1 MSLADDVV
9 GSEPLLAP
17 ILDLQRFSKPTTA
30 EVLQRV
36 QEGLLPHQI
45 AFCQDTEHRKLG
57 LVCGFGAGK
66 TYGLICKSLYMAA
79 LNVGHVSA
87 LFEPIAPM
95 LRDILMRTMDD
106 LLQKWEIPY
115 DFRVSPLPEYRIHFR
130 EGSHTILLRTMETAN
145 RIRGQNLCAVG
156 FDEADTA
163 SKTVATQAMR
173 MALARLRSGNV
184 QQFYAAT
191 TPEGF
196 GWAFDTFEKNAGDDT
211 ALIRAKTTDNPFLPE
226 GFIDSLLQNYPE
238 QLIQSYL
245 NGVFVNLN
253 TGQVYD
259 RFDRAKHVIKA
270 APVNLDNEPRHWG
283 CDFNIGN
290 CRAVCGVRLG
300 NSFLLID
307 EVKAHDTDAMAKA
320 IKERSAHLQV
330 PVYVYPD
337 SSGGNR
343 STNAATTDIELLRMA
358 GLSVVAGKSNPLI
371 RDRVAAV
378 QALLENGKGE
388 VRLQVLEKCEKMIE
402 CLELQ
407 GYSERNPEEPD
418 KEAGYDHLNDALGYA
433 VWALYN
439 PLHVRAGR
447 GTGIRVY

>member
-36 QEGLLPHQI
+36 QAGLLPHQI

-66 TYGLICKSLYMAA
+66 TRLNLQKPVQA
-79 LNVGHVSA
+79 LNVSVSA

-106 LLQKWEIPY
+106 LLQKWEIP
-115 DFRVSPLPEYRIHFR
+115 DRVSPAEYRIHFR

-173 MALARLRSGNV
+173 MALRLRSGNV

-196 GWAFDTFEKNAGDDT
+196 GWAFDT
-211 ALIRAKTTDNPFLPE
+211 RKTQAMT
-226 GFIDSLLQNYPE
+226 
-238 QLIQSYL
+238 
-245 NGVFVNLN
+245 
-253 TGQVYD
+253 
-259 RFDRAKHVIKA
+259 
-270 APVNLDNEPRHWG
+270 PR
-283 CDFNIGN
+283 
-290 CRAVCGVRLG
+290 
-300 NSFLLID
+300 
-307 EVKAHDTDAMAKA
+307 
-320 IKERSAHLQV
+320 
-330 PVYVYPD
+330 
-337 SSGGNR
+337 
-343 STNAATTDIELLRMA
+343 
-358 GLSVVAGKSNPLI
+358 
-371 RDRVAAV
+371 
-378 QALLENGKGE
+378 
-388 VRLQVLEKCEKMIE
+388 
-402 CLELQ
+402 
-407 GYSERNPEEPD
+407 
-418 KEAGYDHLNDALGYA
+418 
-433 VWALYN
+433 
-439 PLHVRAGR
+439 
-447 GTGIRVY
+447 

>member
-36 QEGLLPHQI
+36 QVGLLPHQI

-106 LLQKWEIPY
+106 LLEKWEIPY
-115 DFRVSPLPEYRIHFR
+115 DFRVSPLPEYRIHFK

-163 SKTVATQAMR
+163 SKSVATQAMR

-196 GWAFDTFEKNAGDDT
+196 GWAYETFEKNASDDT
-211 ALIRAKTTDNPFLPE
+211 ALIRAKTSDNPYLPE
-226 GFIDSLLQNYPE
+226 GFIDSLLENYPE
-238 QLIQSYL
+238 QLIKAYL
-245 NGVFVNLN
+245 DGVFVNLN

-259 RFDRAKHVIKA
+259 RFDRAKHVITEL
-270 APVNLDNEPRHWG
+270 PNVDNEPLRIG
-283 CDFNIGN
+283 IDFNVTNTNAVIG
-290 CRAVCGVRLG
+290 CRLG
-300 NSFLLID
+300 NQLLLID
-307 EVKAHDTDAMAKA
+307 EISGAHDTDALAQE
-320 IKERSAHLQV
+320 IQRRF
-330 PVYVYPD
+330 PNRRIYVYPD
-337 SSGGNR
+337 ASGGNR
-343 STNAATTDIELLRMA
+343 STNASRTDIQILESYGFSNQSSR
-358 GLSVVAGKSNPLI
+358 SNPAV
-371 RDRVAAV
+371 RDRVLAV
-378 QALLENGKGE
+378 QALLENSKGQ
-388 VRLQVLEKCEKMIE
+388 VRVQISDKCKRLIE

-407 GYSERNPEEPD
+407 SWNSKGEPD
-418 KEAGYDHLNDALGYA
+418 KEAGYDHLNDAFGYL
-433 VWALYN
+433 VVREFS
-439 PLHVRAGR
+439 PLNARAGR
-447 GTGIRVY
+447 GTGIRLY

>member
-1 MSLADDVV
+1 MSLAEDVV
-9 GSEPLLAP
+9 SNEPLLAP
-17 ILDLQRFSKPTTA
+17 IVDLQRFSKPTTA

-36 QEGLLPHQI
+36 QVGLLPHQV
-45 AFCQDTEHRKLG
+45 AFCQDIEHRKLG

-66 TYGLICKSLYMAA
+66 TYGLICKSLHMAA

-106 LLQKWEIPY
+106 LLDKWQIPY
-115 DFRVSPLPEYRIHFR
+115 DFRVSPLPEYRLHFK

-163 SKTVATQAMR
+163 SKSVATQAMR

-211 ALIRAKTTDNPFLPE
+211 ALIRAKTTDNPYLPE
-226 GFIDSLLQNYPE
+226 GFVDSLLENYPE

-259 RFDRAKHVIKA
+259 RFDRAKHVTQNI
-270 APVNLDNEPRHWG
+270 PELDSEPLRIG
-283 CDFNIGN
+283 IDFNVTNTNAVIG
-290 CRAVCGVRLG
+290 RRLG
-300 NSFLLID
+300 NQLLLID
-307 EVKAHDTDAMAKA
+307 EISGAHDTDDLASE
-320 IKERSAHLQV
+320 IRRRF
-330 PVYVYPD
+330 PNRRIYVYPD
-337 SSGGNR
+337 ASGGNR
-343 STNAATTDIELLRMA
+343 STNASRTDIEILESYGFSNQSPR
-358 GLSVVAGKSNPLI
+358 SNPPI
-371 RDRVAAV
+371 RDRVLAV
-378 QALLENGKGE
+378 QALLENSKGE
-388 VRLQVLEKCEKMIE
+388 VRVQVSEKCKKLIE

-407 GYSERNPEEPD
+407 SYTDKGEPD
-418 KEAGYDHLNDALGYA
+418 KENGYDHMVDALGYLI
-433 VWALYN
+433 VREFS
-439 PLHVRAGR
+439 PLNARAGR
-447 GTGIRVY
+447 GTGIRLY

>member
-9 GSEPLLAP
+9 GNEPLLAP
-17 ILDLQRFSKPTTA
+17 ILELQRFSKPTTA

-36 QEGLLPHQI
+36 QAGLLPHQI
-45 AFCQDTEHRKLG
+45 AFCEDTEHRKLG

-66 TYGLICKSLYMAA
+66 TYALICKSLHMAA

-95 LRDILMRTMDD
+95 LRDILMRQMDE
-106 LLQKWEIPY
+106 LLTKFEIPF
-115 DFRVSPLPEYRIHFR
+115 DFRVSPLPEYRIHFK
-130 EGSHTILLRTMETAN
+130 EGSHTIMLRTMETAN
-145 RIRGQNLCAVG
+145 RIRGLNLCSVG

-163 SKTVATQAMR
+163 NKSVATQAMR

-196 GWAFDTFEKNAGDDT
+196 GWAYDTFEKNAGDDT
-211 ALIRAKTTDNPFLPE
+211 ALIRAKTSDNPFLPE

-259 RFDRAKHVIKA
+259 RFDRAKHVIET

-290 CRAVCGVRLG
+290 CRAICGVRLG
-300 NSFLLID
+300 QQFLLID
-307 EVKAHDTDAMAKA
+307 ELKAHDTDAMAA
-320 IKERSAHLQV
+320 EIKRRSAHV
-330 PVYVYPD
+330 SAPVYVYPD
-337 SSGGNR
+337 SSGANR
-343 STNAATTDIELLRMA
+343 HSSAAKTDVELLRMA
-358 GLSVVAGKSNPLI
+358 GLSVVAGRSNPLI
-371 RDRVAAV
+371 KDRVAAV
-378 QALLENGKGE
+378 QALLLNGKGI
-388 VRLQVLEKCEKMIE
+388 VRLQILAKCEKMIE

-407 GYSERNPEEPD
+407 GYSQRNPESPC
-418 KEAGYDHLNDALGYA
+418 KEGGYDHLTDSLGYV